1 MNPIIDNVDIHELIP
16 VLAIILGFVIVF
28 IAVAGGLMIALV
40 KAWRGGHKV
49 ATRKIDA
56 EEALAFQELQR
67 GFQRMEN
74 RVESL
79 ETLLIERASIDRPAR
94 IKN

>member
-1 MNPIIDNVDIHELIP
+1 MIDNVSVDELIP
-16 VLAIILGFVIVF
+16 VLAIILGFVIAF
-28 IAVAGGLMIALV
+28 IAVAGGLMVAIV

-49 ATRKIDA
+49 ATRKVDA

-67 GFQRMEN
+67 GFQRMED

-94 IKN
+94 TKN

>member
-1 MNPIIDNVDIHELIP
+1 MDPYSAIVNEGDVLP
-16 VLAIILGFVIVF
+16 VLAIILGFVIAF
-28 IAVAGGLMIALV
+28 IAITGGLMVALV

-49 ATRKIDA
+49 ATRKVDA

-67 GFQRMEN
+67 GFQRMES

-79 ETLLIERASIDRPAR
+79 ETLLIERAPIDRPTR
-94 IKN
+94 MKN

>member
-1 MNPIIDNVDIHELIP
+1 MIEDVTFRELVP
-16 VLAIILGFVIVF
+16 VLATILGFVIAF
-28 IAVAGGLMIALV
+28 IAIAGGLMIALV
-40 KAWRGGHKV
+40 KAWRGGHKM

-94 IKN
+94 TKN

>member
-1 MNPIIDNVDIHELIP
+1 MAELTSWNDLIP
-16 VLAIILGFVIVF
+16 VLAIVLGFVVAF
-28 IAVAGGLMIALV
+28 IAVTGGLMVAIV

-49 ATRKIDA
+49 AMRKVDA

-67 GFQRMEN
+67 GFERMES

-94 IKN
+94 TKN